1 MSRQRS
7 RLPEVASVE
16 AGLTRAPASAAAEVW
31 SRNGGGASGETD
43 WQHYFGA
50 VRRRKWTVLAVTCV
64 GTALGLFASRLLH
77 PPYSATAL
85 LWFETKDRAAAARDP
100 RGGEPDELLNP
111 SGWIDL
117 VESNAVLEEVVRQRR
132 LYLSP
137 PPNPADSSAVA
148 TLRLDGTPVPG
159 RYRYSVDRDDRTFTL
174 ETSGRMVQTD
184 SLAEPV
190 GKGLGFSWSPPRG
203 IVAPGHSV
211 DFVLSTPSDAAR
223 QLMKTLSVSTDVD
236 PALMRAGTDANFL
249 RIQVTGAR
257 PAELAATVNAIADRV
272 VAVAA
277 DLKRIK
283 LVELGRIL
291 DEQRQHAQGSLRQ
304 AEAAL
309 RDFRM
314 RSAGVLRQGAPPVS
328 VTQRGG
334 GDPVFDRSFD
344 TKLALD
350 SVQRDRQALERA
362 LAQIGDSGP
371 QVEALQAIGAV
382 QKSAEL
388 SLALQELTQKQATLR
403 ALRYRYTDASEPVQ
417 RVRGEVQTLM
427 QSTIPTLARGLDA
440 DLAARAEQ
448 LGRRADAAFG
458 YLHDLPPLAL
468 EEARL
473 QRDVT
478 IAEQLFT
485 TVQQSYNQ
493 TQLAAVSTLP
503 DVRILDR
510 ATPPDRPDRNWTP
523 LFAVASLVVSLGLA
537 VFGVILLDGADHK
550 VRYPEHVTHH
560 MRLSILG
567 AVPRFDWRHLGNG
580 KTAEAAAPVVEAL
593 RGLRLRLSHAA
604 GSGPL
609 LVTVTSPGVG
619 EGKSFLSCN
628 LALAFADAGYRTLL
642 IDGDVRRGGQHRLL
656 GLHREPGLVDFLAG
670 DLPFET
676 VVQATKHPGLSFIG
690 CGARR
695 SSAPELLSSDVMSDL
710 IDRVRAECGVVLID
724 SPPLAVGVDP
734 YVLATRTGNV
744 LIVLRAGVSDLD
756 LAAAKLDVLDTLPV
770 RVLGAVLND
779 VRPYGAY
786 RYYTYDAAAYADA
799 NAADGRRR
807 SGSGSTGVLW
817 GRS

>member
-1 MSRQRS
+1 MSTERS

-16 AGLTRAPASAAAEVW
+16 GAWMRAATLPAAVT
-31 SRNGGGASGETD
+31 SRGGAAGETD

-50 VRRRKWTVLAVTCV
+50 VRRRKWTVIAITLL
-64 GTALGLFASRLLH
+64 GTAVGLFASRLVH

-100 RGGEPDELLNP
+100 RSASEADELLNP

-132 LYLSP
+132 LYLRP
-137 PPNPADSSAVA
+137 QDLGDSSLLA
-148 TLRLDGTPVPG
+148 TLQLDGTPVPG
-159 RYRYSVDRDDRTFTL
+159 TYRYSVGREGRTFTL
-174 ETSGRMVQTD
+174 QNGGRVVQTD
-184 SLAEPV
+184 SLYRPV
-190 GKGLGFSWSPPRG
+190 GQGGGLGFNWSPRPG
-203 IVAPGHSV
+203 LVAPGHSI
-211 DFVLSTPSDAAR
+211 DFVLSTPADAAR
-223 QLMKTLSVSTDVD
+223 QFKKTLSVTTDVD
-236 PALMRAGTDANFL
+236 PALMRTGTDANFL
-249 RIQVTGAR
+249 RIQLTGSR

-272 VAVAA
+272 VVVAA

-291 DEQRQHAQGSLRQ
+291 DEQRQHALGSLRA
-304 AEAAL
+304 AEAAQ

-328 VTQRGG
+328 ATLRGG
-334 GDPVFDRSFD
+334 GDPVFERSFD

-362 LAQIGDSGP
+362 LAQKGDSGP
-371 QVEALQAIGAV
+371 PVEALQAIGAV

-388 SLALQELTQKQATLR
+388 SLALQELTTKQATLR
-403 ALRYRYTDASEPVQ
+403 ALRYRYTEASEPVQ
-417 RVRGEVQTLM
+417 RVRGEVQTLLRN
-427 QSTIPTLARGLDA
+427 TIPTLARGLDS
-440 DLAARAEQ
+440 DLAAREEQ

-510 ATPPDRPDRNWTP
+510 ATAPDRPDRNWTP
-523 LFAVASLVVSLGLA
+523 LFACASFVVSLGLA
-537 VFGVILLDGADHK
+537 VFGVIMLDGLDHK
-550 VRYPEHVTHH
+550 VRYPEHVTHQ

-593 RGLRLRLSHAA
+593 RGLRLRLSHAG

-642 IDGDVRRGGQHRLL
+642 IDGDVRRGGQHRML

-676 VVQATKHPGLSFIG
+676 VVQATRHPGLRFIG

-695 SSAPELLSSDVMSDL
+695 PSAPELLSSDVMTDL
-710 IDRVRAECGVVLID
+710 IDRVRAECGVVLVD

-786 RYYTYDAAAYADA
+786 RYYTYDAAAYAEG
-799 NAADGRRR
+799 NVAAGRRR
-807 SGSGSTGVLW
+807 PGSAGVLW

>member
-7 RLPEVASVE
+7 GLPEVASVE
-16 AGLTRAPASAAAEVW
+16 GAWMRAPTLPAEIA
-31 SRNGGGASGETD
+31 SRNGAHGETD
-43 WQHYFGA
+43 WQHYWGA
-50 VRRRKWTVLAVTCV
+50 VRRRKWTVLAVILL

-100 RGGEPDELLNP
+100 RTASEADELLNP

-117 VESNAVLEEVVRQRR
+117 VQSNAVLEEVVRQRR

-137 PPNPADSSAVA
+137 RDPADSSALA
-148 TLRLDGTPVPG
+148 TLRLDPTPVPG
-159 RYRYSVDRDDRTFTL
+159 SYRYAVDREGRTFTL
-174 ETSGRMVQTD
+174 QKDGRVVQTD
-184 SLAEPV
+184 SLAIPA
-190 GKGLGFSWSPPRG
+190 GQGLGFSWSPPRG
-203 IVAPGHSV
+203 LVAPGHAV
-211 DFVLSTPSDAAR
+211 DFTLNTPADAAR
-223 QLMKTLSVSTDVD
+223 QLRKTLSVTTDVD

-249 RIQVTGAR
+249 RIQVTGSR
-257 PAELAATVNAIADRV
+257 PTELAATVNAIADRV
-272 VAVAA
+272 VVVAA

-291 DEQRQHAQGSLRQ
+291 DEQRQHALRNLRD
-304 AEAAL
+304 AESAQ
-309 RDFRM
+309 RDFRV

-328 VTQRGG
+328 ATLRGG
-334 GDPVFDRSFD
+334 GDPVFERSFD

-350 SVQRDRQALERA
+350 SVQRDRQSLQRA
-362 LAQIGDSGP
+362 LAQMGDSGP
-371 QVEALQAIGAV
+371 PVEALQAIGAV

-388 SLALQELTQKQATLR
+388 SLALQELAQKQATLR
-403 ALRYRYTDASEPVQ
+403 ALRYRYTDASDPVQ
-417 RVRGEVQTLM
+417 RARADVHTL
-427 QSTIPTLARGLDA
+427 QRSTIPALARGLET
-440 DLAARAEQ
+440 DLAAREEQ

-458 YLHDLPPLAL
+458 YLHNLPPLAL

-473 QRDVT
+473 QRDVA

-510 ATPPDRPDRNWTP
+510 ATAPDRPDRNWTP
-523 LFAVASLVVSLGLA
+523 LFACASFVVSLGLA
-537 VFGVILLDGADHK
+537 VFGVVVLDGLDHK

-593 RGLRLRLSHAA
+593 RGLRLRLSHAG

-642 IDGDVRRGGQHRLL
+642 IDGDVRRGGQHRML
-656 GLHREPGLVDFLAG
+656 GVHREPGLVDFLAG
-670 DLPFET
+670 EFPFET
-676 VVQATKHPGLSFIG
+676 VVQATRHPGLSFIG

-695 SSAPELLSSDVMSDL
+695 PTAPELLSSDVMTDL
-710 IDRVRAECGVVLID
+710 IDRVRAECGVVLVD

-744 LIVLRAGVSDLD
+744 LVVLRAGVSDLD
-756 LAAAKLDVLDTLPV
+756 LAAAKLDVLDALPV

-786 RYYTYDAAAYADA
+786 RYYTYDAAAYAED
-799 NAADGRRR
+799 NGAAGRRR
-807 SGSGSTGVLW
+807 SASAGVLW

>member
-1 MSRQRS
+1 MSRERA

-16 AGLTRAPASAAAEVW
+16 SLTRLPSAAPQVW
-31 SRNGGGASGETD
+31 SRNGAAPETD

-50 VRRRKWTVLAVTCV
+50 MRRRKWTVMAVTCL
-64 GTALGLFASRLLH
+64 GTALGLSASRLLH

-100 RGGEPDELLNP
+100 RAAEPDELLNP

-117 VESNAVLEEVVRQRR
+117 VESNAVLEDVVRQRR
-132 LYLSP
+132 LYLRASP
-137 PPNPADSSAVA
+137 DAADSSALA
-148 TLRLDGTPVPG
+148 TLRLDETPIPG
-159 RYRYSVDRDDRTFTL
+159 SYRYVVDRDGKTFTL
-174 ETSGRMVQTD
+174 QNGGRFVQTD
-184 SLAEPV
+184 SVGQPV
-190 GKGLGFSWSPPRG
+190 GKGLGFTWSPPPG
-203 IVAPGHSV
+203 FVAPGHAI
-211 DFVLSTPSDAAR
+211 DFVLNTPADAAR
-223 QLMKTLSVSTDVD
+223 QLTKTLSVTTDVD
-236 PALMRAGTDANFL
+236 PALMRQGTDANFL
-249 RIQVTGAR
+249 RIQLTGVR

-272 VAVAA
+272 VVVAA

-291 DEQRQHAQGSLRQ
+291 DEQRQHAEGSLRR

-328 VTQRGG
+328 ATLRGG
-334 GDPVFDRSFD
+334 GDPVFERSFE
-344 TKLALD
+344 TKVALD
-350 SVQRDRQALERA
+350 SVQRDRQALQRA

-371 QVEALQAIGAV
+371 PVEALQAIGAV

-417 RVRGEVQTLM
+417 RVRGEVQTLA
-427 QSTIPTLARGLDA
+427 QTTIPTLARGLDA
-440 DLAARAEQ
+440 DLAARAEA
-448 LGRRADAAFG
+448 LSHRADAAFG

-473 QRDVT
+473 QRDVS

-485 TVQQSYNQ
+485 TVQQSFNQ

-510 ATPPDRPDRNWTP
+510 ATAPDRPDRNWTP
-523 LFAVASLVVSLGLA
+523 LFACASFVVSLGLA
-537 VFGVILLDGADHK
+537 VFGVVLLDGADHK
-550 VRYPEHVTHH
+550 VRYPEHVTNQ

-580 KTAEAAAPVVEAL
+580 KTTEAAAPVVEAL
-593 RGLRLRLSHAA
+593 RGLRLRLSHAGGA
-604 GSGPL
+604 GPL

-642 IDGDVRRGGQHRLL
+642 IDGDVRRGGQHRML

-676 VVQATKHPGLSFIG
+676 VVQATRHPGLSFIG

-695 SSAPELLSSDVMSDL
+695 PSAPELLSSDVMTDL
-710 IDRVRAECGVVLID
+710 IDRVRAECGVVLVD

-786 RYYTYDAAAYADA
+786 RYYTYDAAAYAETNGTA
-799 NAADGRRR
+799 GRRR
-807 SGSGSTGVLW
+807 SGTAGVLW

>member
-1 MSRQRS
+1 MSTERS

-16 AGLTRAPASAAAEVW
+16 GAWMRAATLPAAVT
-31 SRNGGGASGETD
+31 SRGGATGETD

-50 VRRRKWTVLAVTCV
+50 VRRRKWTVIAITLL
-64 GTALGLFASRLLH
+64 GTAVGLFASRLVH

-100 RGGEPDELLNP
+100 RSASEGDELLNP

-132 LYLSP
+132 LYLRP
-137 PPNPADSSAVA
+137 QDLGDSSLLA
-148 TLRLDGTPVPG
+148 TLQLEGTPVPG
-159 RYRYSVDRDDRTFTL
+159 AYRYAVDREGRTFTL
-174 ETSGRMVQTD
+174 QNGGRVVQTD
-184 SLAEPV
+184 SLDRPV
-190 GKGLGFSWSPPRG
+190 GQGRELGFSWSPRPG
-203 IVAPGHSV
+203 LVAPGHSI
-211 DFVLSTPSDAAR
+211 DFVLSTPADAAR
-223 QLMKTLSVSTDVD
+223 QFKKTLSVTTDVD
-236 PALMRAGTDANFL
+236 PALMRTGTDANFL
-249 RIQVTGAR
+249 RIQLTGSR

-272 VAVAA
+272 VVVAA

-291 DEQRQHAQGSLRQ
+291 DEQRQHALGSLRA
-304 AEAAL
+304 AEAAQ

-328 VTQRGG
+328 ATLRGG
-334 GDPVFDRSFD
+334 GDPVFERSFD

-362 LAQIGDSGP
+362 LAQKGDSGP
-371 QVEALQAIGAV
+371 PVEALQAIGAV

-388 SLALQELTQKQATLR
+388 SLALQELTTKQATLR
-403 ALRYRYTDASEPVQ
+403 ALRYRYTEASEPVQ
-417 RVRGEVQTLM
+417 RVRGEVQTLLRN
-427 QSTIPTLARGLDA
+427 TIPTLARGLDS
-440 DLAARAEQ
+440 DLAAREEQ

-510 ATPPDRPDRNWTP
+510 ATAPDRPDRNWTP
-523 LFAVASLVVSLGLA
+523 LFACASFVVSLGLA
-537 VFGVILLDGADHK
+537 VFGVIMLDGLDHK
-550 VRYPEHVTHH
+550 VRYPEHVTHQ

-580 KTAEAAAPVVEAL
+580 KTTEAAAPVVEAL
-593 RGLRLRLSHAA
+593 RGLRLRLSHAG

-642 IDGDVRRGGQHRLL
+642 IDGDVRRGGQHRML

-676 VVQATKHPGLSFIG
+676 VVQATRHPGLRFIG

-695 SSAPELLSSDVMSDL
+695 PSAPELLSSDVMTDL
-710 IDRVRAECGVVLID
+710 IDRVRAECGVVLVD

-786 RYYTYDAAAYADA
+786 RYYTYDAAAYAEG
-799 NAADGRRR
+799 NGAAGRRR
-807 SGSGSTGVLW
+807 SGSAGVLW

>member
-1 MSRQRS
+1 MSRERS
-7 RLPEVASVE
+7 RLPEIASVE
-16 AGLTRAPASAAAEVW
+16 GALTRVPTLPALE
-31 SRNGGGASGETD
+31 RNGVYGQTD
-43 WQHYFGA
+43 WQQYFGA
-50 VRRRKWTVLAVTCV
+50 VRRRKWTVVAVTFL

-85 LWFETKDRAAAARDP
+85 LWFETKDRAAAARDA
-100 RGGEPDELLNP
+100 RGSAEPDELLNP

-117 VESNAVLEEVVRQRR
+117 VESNAVLEEVIRQRR
-132 LYLSP
+132 LYLHP
-137 PPNPADSSAVA
+137 RDPADSLVLA
-148 TLRLDGTPVPG
+148 TLQLDGTPKPG
-159 RYRYSVDRDDRTFTL
+159 TYRYSVDREGRSFTL
-174 ETSGRMVQTD
+174 QNGGRVVQTD
-184 SLAEPV
+184 SLGQPV
-190 GKGLGFSWSPPRG
+190 GQGLGFSWSPPPGR
-203 IVAPGHSV
+203 VAPGHSV
-211 DFVLSTPSDAAR
+211 DFTLTTPADAAR
-223 QLMKTLSVSTDVD
+223 QLMKTLSVTTDVD
-236 PALMRAGTDANFL
+236 QALMRAGTDANFL
-249 RIQVTGAR
+249 RIQLTGTG

-272 VAVAA
+272 VVVAA

-291 DEQRQHAQGSLRQ
+291 DEQRQHALRSLRD
-304 AEAAL
+304 AEAAQ

-328 VTQRGG
+328 ATLRGG
-334 GDPVFDRSFD
+334 GDPVFERSFD

-350 SVQRDRQALERA
+350 SVQRDRQALQRA

-371 QVEALQAIGAV
+371 PVEALQAIGAV

-388 SLALQELTQKQATLR
+388 SLALQELTQKQASLR

-417 RVRGEVQTLM
+417 RLRGAVQTLM
-427 QSTIPTLARGLDA
+427 QNTIPTLARGLDA

-448 LGRRADAAFG
+448 LSRRADAAFG

-523 LFAVASLVVSLGLA
+523 LFACASFVMSLGLA
-537 VFGVILLDGADHK
+537 VFGVVMLDGLDHK
-550 VRYPEHVTHH
+550 VRYPEHVTHQ

-593 RGLRLRLSHAA
+593 RGLRLRLSHAV

-642 IDGDVRRGGQHRLL
+642 IDGDVRRGAQHRML
-656 GLHREPGLVDFLAG
+656 GLHREPGLVDFLSG

-676 VVQATKHPGLSFIG
+676 VVQATRHPGLSFIG

-695 SSAPELLSSDVMSDL
+695 QSAPELLSSDVMTDL
-710 IDRVRAECGVVLID
+710 IDRVRAECGVLLVD

-734 YVLATRTGNV
+734 YLLATRTGNV

-786 RYYTYDAAAYADA
+786 RYYTYDAAAYTET
-799 NAADGRRR
+799 NGAAGRRR
-807 SGSGSTGVLW
+807 GGSAGVLW

>member
-1 MSRQRS
+1 M
-7 RLPEVASVE
+7 
-16 AGLTRAPASAAAEVW
+16 RAPTPPAPQVW
-31 SRNGGGASGETD
+31 SRNGASGETD
-43 WQHYFGA
+43 WQHYFGS
-50 VRRRKWTVLAVTCV
+50 VRRRKWTVLAVTCL

-100 RGGEPDELLNP
+100 RGAEPDELLNP

-132 LYLSP
+132 LYLRP

-148 TLRLDGTPVPG
+148 TLNLDGTPVPG
-159 RYRYSVDRDDRTFTL
+159 VYRYTVDRDGRTFTL
-174 ETSGRMVQTD
+174 ESGGRVVQTD

-190 GKGLGFSWSPPRG
+190 GKGLGFSWSPQRG
-203 IVAPGHSV
+203 FVAPGHAV

-236 PALMRAGTDANFL
+236 AALMRAGTDANFL
-249 RIQVTGAR
+249 RIQLTGAR
-257 PAELAATVNAIADRV
+257 PVELAATVNAIADRV
-272 VAVAA
+272 VVVAA
-277 DLKRIK
+277 DLKRLK

-291 DEQRQHAQGSLRQ
+291 DEQRQHALGSLQQ

-328 VTQRGG
+328 ATLRGG

-344 TKLALD
+344 TKVALD

-371 QVEALQAIGAV
+371 PVEALQAIGAV

-440 DLAARAEQ
+440 DLGARAEQ
-448 LGRRADAAFG
+448 LGRRADVAFG

-510 ATPPDRPDRNWTP
+510 ATAPDRPDRNWTP
-523 LFAVASLVVSLGLA
+523 LFAVASFVVSLGLA
-537 VFGVILLDGADHK
+537 VFAVVLLDGVDHK
-550 VRYPEHVTHH
+550 VRYPEHVTHQ

-580 KTAEAAAPVVEAL
+580 KTAEVAAPVVEAL
-593 RGLRLRLSHAA
+593 RGLRLRLSHAG

-642 IDGDVRRGGQHRLL
+642 IDGDVRRGGQHRML
-656 GLHREPGLVDFLAG
+656 GLHREPGLIDFLAG
-670 DLPFET
+670 ELPFET

-695 SSAPELLSSDVMSDL
+695 ASAPELLSSDVMSDL
-710 IDRVRAECGVVLID
+710 IDRVRAEYGVVLVD

-756 LAAAKLDVLDTLPV
+756 MAGAKLDVLDTLPV

-786 RYYTYDAAAYADA
+786 RYYTYDAAAYGEADSAA
-799 NAADGRRR
+799 NRRR
-807 SGSGSTGVLW
+807 SGSAGVLW

>member
-1 MSRQRS
+1 MSTERS

-16 AGLTRAPASAAAEVW
+16 GAWMRAATLPAAVT
-31 SRNGGGASGETD
+31 SRGGATGETD

-50 VRRRKWTVLAVTCV
+50 VRRRKWTVIAITLV
-64 GTALGLFASRLLH
+64 GTAVGLFASRLVH

-100 RGGEPDELLNP
+100 RSASEADELLNP

-132 LYLSP
+132 LYLRP
-137 PPNPADSSAVA
+137 QDLGDSSLLA
-148 TLRLDGTPVPG
+148 TLQLEGTPVPG
-159 RYRYSVDRDDRTFTL
+159 AYRYAVDREGRTFTL
-174 ETSGRMVQTD
+174 QNGGRVVQTD
-184 SLAEPV
+184 SLDRPV
-190 GKGLGFSWSPPRG
+190 GQGGGGGLGFSWSPRPG
-203 IVAPGHSV
+203 LVAPGHSI
-211 DFVLSTPSDAAR
+211 DFVLSTPADAAR
-223 QLMKTLSVSTDVD
+223 QFKKTLSVTTDVD
-236 PALMRAGTDANFL
+236 PALMRTGTDANFL
-249 RIQVTGAR
+249 RIQLTGSG

-272 VAVAA
+272 VVVAA

-291 DEQRQHAQGSLRQ
+291 DEQRQHALGSLRA
-304 AEAAL
+304 AEAAQ

-328 VTQRGG
+328 ATLRGG
-334 GDPVFDRSFD
+334 GDPVFERSFD

-362 LAQIGDSGP
+362 LAQKGDSGP
-371 QVEALQAIGAV
+371 PVEALQAIGAV

-388 SLALQELTQKQATLR
+388 SLALQELTTKQATLR
-403 ALRYRYTDASEPVQ
+403 ALRYRYTEASEPVQ
-417 RVRGEVQTLM
+417 RVRGEVQTLL
-427 QSTIPTLARGLDA
+427 QNTIPTLARGLDS
-440 DLAARAEQ
+440 DLAAREEQ

-510 ATPPDRPDRNWTP
+510 ATAPDRPDRNWTP
-523 LFAVASLVVSLGLA
+523 LFACASFVVSLGLA
-537 VFGVILLDGADHK
+537 VFGVIMLDGLDHK
-550 VRYPEHVTHH
+550 VRYPEHVTHQ

-593 RGLRLRLSHAA
+593 RGLRLRLSHAG

-642 IDGDVRRGGQHRLL
+642 IDGDVRRGGQHRML

-676 VVQATKHPGLSFIG
+676 VVQATRHPGLRFIG

-695 SSAPELLSSDVMSDL
+695 PSAPELLSSDVMTDL
-710 IDRVRAECGVVLID
+710 IDRVRAECGVVLVD

-734 YVLATRTGNV
+734 YLLATRTGNV

-786 RYYTYDAAAYADA
+786 RYYTYDAAAYAEG
-799 NAADGRRR
+799 NGAAGRRR
-807 SGSGSTGVLW
+807 SGSAGVLW

>member
-1 MSRQRS
+1 MSTERS

-16 AGLTRAPASAAAEVW
+16 GAWMRAATLPAAAVT
-31 SRNGGGASGETD
+31 SRGGAAGETD

-50 VRRRKWTVLAVTCV
+50 VRRRKWTVIAITLL
-64 GTALGLFASRLLH
+64 GTAVGLFASRLVH

-100 RGGEPDELLNP
+100 RSASEGDELLNP

-132 LYLSP
+132 LYLRP
-137 PPNPADSSAVA
+137 QDLGDSSLLA
-148 TLRLDGTPVPG
+148 TLQLEGTPVPG
-159 RYRYSVDRDDRTFTL
+159 AYRYAVDREGRTFTL
-174 ETSGRMVQTD
+174 QNGGRVVQTD
-184 SLAEPV
+184 SLDRPV
-190 GKGLGFSWSPPRG
+190 GQGRELGFSWSPRPG
-203 IVAPGHSV
+203 LVAPGHSI
-211 DFVLSTPSDAAR
+211 DFVLSTPADAAR
-223 QLMKTLSVSTDVD
+223 QFKKTLSVTTDVD
-236 PALMRAGTDANFL
+236 PALMRTGTDANFL
-249 RIQVTGAR
+249 RIQLTGSR

-272 VAVAA
+272 VIVAA

-291 DEQRQHAQGSLRQ
+291 DEQRQHALGSLRA
-304 AEAAL
+304 AEAAQ

-328 VTQRGG
+328 ATLRGG
-334 GDPVFDRSFD
+334 GDPVFERSFD

-362 LAQIGDSGP
+362 LAQKGDSGP
-371 QVEALQAIGAV
+371 PVEALQAIGAV

-388 SLALQELTQKQATLR
+388 SLALQELTTKQATLR
-403 ALRYRYTDASEPVQ
+403 ALRYRYTEASEPVQ
-417 RVRGEVQTLM
+417 RVRGEVQTLLRN
-427 QSTIPTLARGLDA
+427 TIPTLARGLDS
-440 DLAARAEQ
+440 DLAAREEQ

-510 ATPPDRPDRNWTP
+510 ATAPDRPDRNWTP
-523 LFAVASLVVSLGLA
+523 LFACASFVVSLGLA
-537 VFGVILLDGADHK
+537 VFGVIMLDGLDHK
-550 VRYPEHVTHH
+550 VRYPEHVTHQ

-593 RGLRLRLSHAA
+593 RGLRLRLSHAG

-642 IDGDVRRGGQHRLL
+642 IDGDVRRGGQHRML

-676 VVQATKHPGLSFIG
+676 VVQATRHPGLRFIG

-695 SSAPELLSSDVMSDL
+695 PSAPELLSSDVMTDL
-710 IDRVRAECGVVLID
+710 IDRVRAECGVVLVD

-786 RYYTYDAAAYADA
+786 RYYTNDAAAYAEG
-799 NAADGRRR
+799 NGAAGRRR
-807 SGSGSTGVLW
+807 SGSAGVLW

>member
-1 MSRQRS
+1 M
-7 RLPEVASVE
+7 
-16 AGLTRAPASAAAEVW
+16 RAPALPAGDVV
-31 SRNGGGASGETD
+31 SRAGAPGETD
-43 WQHYFGA
+43 WQHYIGA
-50 VRRRKWTVLAVTCV
+50 VRRRKWTVIAITLL

-85 LWFETKDRAAAARDP
+85 LWFETKDRAAAGRDP
-100 RGGEPDELLNP
+100 RTASEADELLNP

-132 LYLSP
+132 LYLRARD
-137 PPNPADSSAVA
+137 PADSSGLA

-159 RYRYSVDRDDRTFTL
+159 AYRYTLDREGRTFTL
-174 ETSGRMVQTD
+174 QNGGRVVQTD
-184 SLAEPV
+184 SV
-190 GKGLGFSWSPPRG
+190 GTPAGQGLGFSWSPPRG
-203 IVAPGHSV
+203 LVAGHSV
-211 DFVLSTPSDAAR
+211 DFALSTPADAAR
-223 QLMKTLSVSTDVD
+223 QLMKTLNVSTDVD

-249 RIQVTGAR
+249 RIQITGSR

-272 VAVAA
+272 VVVAA

-291 DEQRQHAQGSLRQ
+291 DEQRQHALGSLRA
-304 AEAAL
+304 AEAAQ
-309 RDFRM
+309 RDFRIH
-314 RSAGVLRQGAPPVS
+314 SAGVLRQGAPPVS
-328 VTQRGG
+328 ASLRGG
-334 GDPVFDRSFD
+334 GDPVFERSFD

-350 SVQRDRQALERA
+350 SVQRDRQALQRA
-362 LAQIGDSGP
+362 LAQTGDSGP
-371 QVEALQAIGAV
+371 PIEALQAIGAV

-388 SLALQELTQKQATLR
+388 SLALQEVTQRQATLR
-403 ALRYRYTDASEPVQ
+403 ALRYRYTDASDPVQ
-417 RVRGEVQTLM
+417 RVRGEVRTLL

-440 DLAARAEQ
+440 DLAAREEA
-448 LGRRADAAFG
+448 LSRRADAAFG

-473 QRDVT
+473 QRDVA

-510 ATPPDRPDRNWTP
+510 ATAPDRPDRNLTP
-523 LFAVASLVVSLGLA
+523 LLACASFVLSLGLA
-537 VFGVILLDGADHK
+537 VFGVVMLDGLDHK
-550 VRYPEHVTHH
+550 VRYPEHVTHQ

-593 RGLRLRLSHAA
+593 RGLRLRLSHAG

-628 LALAFADAGYRTLL
+628 LALAFADAGFRTLL
-642 IDGDVRRGGQHRLL
+642 IDGDVRRGGQHRML

-676 VVQATKHPGLSFIG
+676 VVQATRHPNLSFIG

-695 SSAPELLSSDVMSDL
+695 PSAPELLSSDVMTDL
-710 IDRVRAECGVVLID
+710 IDRVREECGVVLVD

-786 RYYTYDAAAYADA
+786 RYYTYDAAAYAEGNGA
-799 NAADGRRR
+799 IGQRRP
-807 SGSGSTGVLW
+807 GSAGVLW

>member
-1 MSRQRS
+1 MSTERS

-16 AGLTRAPASAAAEVW
+16 GAWMRAATLPAAAVT
-31 SRNGGGASGETD
+31 SRGGAAGETD

-50 VRRRKWTVLAVTCV
+50 VRRRKWTVIAITLL
-64 GTALGLFASRLLH
+64 GTAVGLFASRLVH

-100 RGGEPDELLNP
+100 RSASEGDELLNP

-132 LYLSP
+132 LYLRP
-137 PPNPADSSAVA
+137 QDLGDSSLLA
-148 TLRLDGTPVPG
+148 TLQLEGTPVPG
-159 RYRYSVDRDDRTFTL
+159 AYRYAVDREGRTFTL
-174 ETSGRMVQTD
+174 QNAGRVVQTD
-184 SLAEPV
+184 SLDRPV
-190 GKGLGFSWSPPRG
+190 GQGRELGFSWSPRPG
-203 IVAPGHSV
+203 LVAPGHSI
-211 DFVLSTPSDAAR
+211 DFVLSTPADAAR
-223 QLMKTLSVSTDVD
+223 QFKKTLSVTTDVD
-236 PALMRAGTDANFL
+236 PALMRTGTDANFL
-249 RIQVTGAR
+249 RIQLTGSR

-272 VAVAA
+272 VVVAA

-291 DEQRQHAQGSLRQ
+291 DEQRQHALGSLRA
-304 AEAAL
+304 AEAAQ

-328 VTQRGG
+328 ATLRGG
-334 GDPVFDRSFD
+334 GDPVFERSFD

-362 LAQIGDSGP
+362 LAQKGDSGP
-371 QVEALQAIGAV
+371 PVEALQAIGAV

-388 SLALQELTQKQATLR
+388 SLALQELTTKQATLR
-403 ALRYRYTDASEPVQ
+403 ALRYRYTEASEPVQ
-417 RVRGEVQTLM
+417 RVRGEVQTLLRN
-427 QSTIPTLARGLDA
+427 TIPTLARGLDS
-440 DLAARAEQ
+440 DLAAREEQ

-510 ATPPDRPDRNWTP
+510 ATAPDRPDRNWTP
-523 LFAVASLVVSLGLA
+523 LFACASFVVSLGLA
-537 VFGVILLDGADHK
+537 VFGVIMLDGLDHK
-550 VRYPEHVTHH
+550 VRYPEHVTHQ

-593 RGLRLRLSHAA
+593 RGLRLRLSHAG

-642 IDGDVRRGGQHRLL
+642 IDGDVRRGGQHRML
-656 GLHREPGLVDFLAG
+656 GLHREPGLVDFLLG

-676 VVQATKHPGLSFIG
+676 VVQATRHPGLRFIG

-695 SSAPELLSSDVMSDL
+695 PSAPELLSSDVMTDL
-710 IDRVRAECGVVLID
+710 IDRVRAECGVVLVD

-756 LAAAKLDVLDTLPV
+756 LAGAKLDVLDTLPV

-786 RYYTYDAAAYADA
+786 RYYTYDAAAYAET
-799 NAADGRRR
+799 NGAAGRRR
-807 SGSGSTGVLW
+807 PGSAGVLW